1 MSEKLRVGVVGLGQ
15 RGTGLLNDLL
25 LNMPNIEISAV
36 CDVYSDRVD
45 FASGLVRRSF
55 GKTPFCLTTN
65 WSKTRKCDTLSPGRI
80 PRG

>member
-45 FASGLVRRSF
+45 FASGLVRGSWRQNSVLHDGLQRNRF
-55 GKTPFCLTTN
+55 TAQSRLY
-65 WSKTRKCDTLSPGRI
+65 SY
-80 PRG
+80 